1 MRALLLLSVLS
12 LVACGNSSGEGPTMR
27 PGENCKGCHG
37 SFSIAGTVFP
47 SAQAQASEGLAG
59 VTVTVV
65 DSAQKTLTLT
75 SNSVGNFF
83 SEDALTWPAD
93 ITLTLGSRTAS
104 MQGAASG
111 ACAGCHT
118 SSSQNRVYLP

>member
-1 MRALLLLSVLS
+1 
-12 LVACGNSSGEGPTMR
+12 MR

-104 MQGAASG
+104 MQGADSG
-111 ACAGCHT
+111 ACASCHT
-118 SSSQNRVYLP
+118 SSGQNRVYLP